1 MVLLLAGGT
10 YIKLPPCNNDTSFL
24 YWHLSPLYSVPI
36 PFKGDYQNLLAN
48 PKWKKLQSQM
58 PQDSHIVFADVVQK
72 IHRAN
77 GKVN

>member
-1 MVLLLAGGT
+1 M
-10 YIKLPPCNNDTSFL
+10 F
-24 YWHLSPLYSVPI
+24 PLYSVPM